1 MFSINLPNIISLARL
16 FSVPILVWLVLN
28 GQFQWALWL
37 FVGAGISDALDGYIA
52 KRWAQT
58 STLGTFLDPVA
69 DKALL
74 VGVYL
79 TLGFIGEIPLWAV
92 ILVVFRDALIIGGVI
107 MLHISMASVK
117 MRPLLISKANTA
129 FQISLAVWIL
139 GELGYGFV
147 FPSVKFGLIFLV
159 ALSTIL
165 SGGAYIMGL
174 FGSEI
179 TQSDGGDN

>member
-1 MFSINLPNIISLARL
+1 M
-16 FSVPILVWLVLN
+16 N